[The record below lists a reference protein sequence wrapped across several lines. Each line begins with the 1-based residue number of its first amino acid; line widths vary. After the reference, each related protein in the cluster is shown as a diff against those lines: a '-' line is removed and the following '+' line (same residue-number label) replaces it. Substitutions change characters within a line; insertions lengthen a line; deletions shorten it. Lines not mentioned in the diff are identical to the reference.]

1 MSKYHWLHTLSGE
14 AGGEAVMYIGSL
26 EAHAEADATN
36 TWRKITISAWVADA
50 KDDQEALRTVGALI
64 LQYWTVLEVNP

>member
-1 MSKYHWLHTLSGE
+1 
-14 AGGEAVMYIGSL
+14 MYIGSL